1 MPTIFIVFGF
11 TFRYYSND
19 HDPLHIH
26 VFKGGSMAKY
36 SIAPVTL
43 LENNGFKV
51 QELKLIES
59 IIEENKELIA
69 EHWNNYFN
77 KAQE

>member
-11 TFRYYSND
+11 T
-19 HDPLHIH
+19 
-26 VFKGGSMAKY
+26 
-36 SIAPVTL
+36 PVAL

-77 KAQE
+77 KADK